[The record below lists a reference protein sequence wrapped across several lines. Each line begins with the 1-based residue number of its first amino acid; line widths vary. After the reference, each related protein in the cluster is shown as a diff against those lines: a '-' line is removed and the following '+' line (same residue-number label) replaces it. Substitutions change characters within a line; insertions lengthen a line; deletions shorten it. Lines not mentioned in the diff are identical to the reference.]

1 MILDP
6 VGSKTLFLEVLSRA
20 KKKYSFSLEN
30 FCIMG
35 DHYHLIIR
43 PLGGVSLS
51 KIMQWIMSVFAMS
64 YNRIHQ
70 LTGHCWG
77 ERFFSRIIYTMQ
89 EYVKILQYIDD
100 NPVKAQLVGSA
111 IEWIYGGLAFRRMG
125 SQGILDPLPG
135 YVGVFLPKYG
145 F

>member
-6 VGSKTLFLEVLSRA
+6 EETKSLFLEVISRA

-43 PLGGVSLS
+43 PLRGASLS
-51 KIMQWIMSVFAMS
+51 RIMQWIMSVFAMS
-64 YNRIHQ
+64 YNRIHH

-77 ERFFSRIIYTMQ
+77 ERFFSRIINTIQ
-89 EYVKILQYIDD
+89 EYVKILEYIDE
-100 NPVKAQLVGSA
+100 NPVKARLVDSA
-111 IEWIYGGLAFRRMG
+111 FDWAYGGLAHRRRG
-125 SQGILDPLPG
+125 SKGILDPLPD
-135 YVGVFLPKYG
+135 YIAVLLPNYG
-145 F
+145 L